1 MFEQTRT
8 SSTRNWPRQ
17 LAFAVVGALALLAAG
32 ATSTIAQSTD
42 NYVTVG
48 TIAAY
53 LGVVPA
59 GIVAEHPAGHPE
71 QAMHG
76 GAPLGAHV
84 QHIVIAL
91 FDAPT
96 GQRIENAKVDASVS
110 GPGHIG
116 TRVALEP
123 MLIEGVITY
132 GGFAAMAG
140 AGQYNIDLTV
150 KRPGDTNATKIS
162 FVYDHEPN

>member
-1 MFEQTRT
+1 MLDKKNHAGGMFRPH
-8 SSTRNWPRQ
+8 R
-17 LAFAVVGALALLAAG
+17 LALALLGAVAWLAA
-32 ATSTIAQSTD
+32 ASIPSIAQSND
-42 NYVTVG
+42 NYITVG

-59 GIVAEHPAGHPE
+59 EIVKGHPAGHPE

-76 GAPLGAHV
+76 GVPSGDHV

-96 GQRIENAKVDASVS
+96 GQRIENATVDAFVS

-116 TRVALEP
+116 TRIALEP
-123 MLIEGVITY
+123 MLIEGVVTY
-132 GGFAAMAG
+132 GGFVTMAG
-140 AGQYNIDLTV
+140 TDRYNIDLTV
-150 KRPGDTNATKIS
+150 KKPGEADGTKIS

>member
-1 MFEQTRT
+1 MFDTKT
-8 SSTRNWPRQ
+8 H
-17 LAFAVVGALALLAAG
+17 VGGVLQPHRLVLAALVTLAWLVAG
-32 ATSTIAQSTD
+32 SIPAIAQSND

-59 GIVAEHPAGHPE
+59 EIVKGHPAGHPE

-76 GAPLGAHV
+76 GVPSGDHV

-96 GQRIENAKVDASVS
+96 GQRIENATVDAHVT

-116 TRVALEP
+116 TRIALEP
-123 MLIEGVITY
+123 MLIEGVVTY
-132 GGFAAMAG
+132 GGFVTMAG
-140 AGQYNIDLTV
+140 TDRYNIDLTV
-150 KRPGDTNATKIS
+150 KKPGEAGATKIS